1 MIEEL
6 RRRRSWL
13 DQGKKVGV
21 ATVARVSGSAPR
33 PVGSRFMISS
43 AGEMAGS
50 VSGGCV
56 ENDVFLRLQKVLDDE
71 RPELVGY
78 GIADED
84 AFEVGLA
91 CGGRIQVFL
100 EDQSA
105 SPVLD
110 AIEELIEADGY
121 GSLVTVVGG
130 ESVGQSALVV
140 DGRVMA
146 GAIPSAIEPSV
157 IADAAKLLERGMN
170 LTLEYGDHEEAYVES
185 IAPAPHMLI
194 FGAVHIAQE
203 LVPMAKRIGYRVTV
217 SDARPAFLTRD
228 RFPDADQLLP
238 GWPDQLDLAFD
249 RGTAVVILSHDAR
262 FEDPLWPQV
271 LRSDVAY
278 IGAMGSSGTTR
289 RRRQRLLNAGYDES
303 SIDRI
308 HGPIG
313 KDIGASTPAEIA
325 VAILAEVIAATRRP
339 GEELALIGKARYLP
353 SD

>member
-1 MIEEL
+1 MIEDL

-13 DQGKKVGV
+13 GEGKKVGF
-21 ATVARVSGSAPR
+21 ATVTRVSGSAPR
-33 PVGSRFMISS
+33 PVGSRFMTSS

-56 ENDVFLRLQKVLDDE
+56 ENDVFLRLQKVLEDE
-71 RPELVGY
+71 HPELVGY

-100 EDQSA
+100 EDQST

-110 AIEELIEADGY
+110 AIEELIERGGD
-121 GSLVTVVGG
+121 GSLVTMVGG
-130 ESVGQSALVV
+130 PGLGQSALVV
-140 DGRVMA
+140 DGRVTEGTIPA
-146 GAIPSAIEPSV
+146 GVEPSV
-157 IADAAKLLERGMN
+157 ISDASRLLDRGLN
-170 LTLEYGDHEEAYVES
+170 LTLEYGPHEAYVES
-185 IAPAPHMLI
+185 IAPAPRMFI

-203 LVPMAKRIGYRVTV
+203 LVPMAKRLGYRVTV

-228 RFPDADQLLP
+228 RFPDADQLLG

-249 RGTAVVILSHDAR
+249 RRMAVVILSHDAR
-262 FEDPLWPQV
+262 FEDPLWPQ
-271 LRSDVAY
+271 LLGSEVAY
-278 IGAMGSSGTTR
+278 IGAMGSSGTAQR
-289 RRRQRLLNAGYDES
+289 RREKLLAAGFES
-303 SIDRI
+303 RSIDRI

-313 KDIGASTPAEIA
+313 KAIGASTPAEIA

-339 GEELALIGKARYLP
+339 DQELQLIGSARYLP
-353 SD
+353 GV

>member
-13 DQGKKVGV
+13 TEGKKVGV

-43 AGEMAGS
+43 SGEMAGS

-56 ENDVFLRLQKVLDDE
+56 ENDVFVRLQKVLDDQ

-84 AFEVGLA
+84 AFAVGLA

-110 AIEELIEADGY
+110 AIEDLIERDGY
-121 GSLVTVVGG
+121 GSFVTIVGG
-130 ESVGQSALVV
+130 ESLGQSALVV
-140 DGRVMA
+140 DGRVTA
-146 GAIPSAIEPSV
+146 GAIPAAIEEGV
-157 IADAAKLLERGMN
+157 LADAAKLLERGMH
-170 LTLEYGDHEEAYVES
+170 LTLEYGDHEAYVES
-185 IAPAPHMLI
+185 IAPSPHMLI

-203 LVPMAKRIGYRVTV
+203 LVPLAKRLGYRVTV

-228 RFPDADQLLP
+228 RFPEADQLLP
-238 GWPDQLDLAFD
+238 GWPDQLDLVFD

-271 LRSDVAY
+271 LASDAAY

-289 RRRQRLLNAGYDES
+289 RRRERLLSAGYDES

-313 KDIGASTPAEIA
+313 KGIGASTPAEIA

-339 GEELALIGKARYLP
+339 DEELDLIGKARYLP

>member
-13 DQGKKVGV
+13 AEGKKVGF

-56 ENDVFLRLQKVLDDE
+56 ENDVFLRLQKVLDVE

-78 GIADED
+78 GIADDE

-110 AIEELIEADGY
+110 AIEELIAADGY
-121 GSLVTVVGG
+121 GSLVTMVGG
-130 ESVGQSALVV
+130 ENLGQSALVV
-140 DGRVMA
+140 DGRVTA
-146 GAIPSAIEPSV
+146 GAIPSAIEQSV
-157 IADAAKLLERGMN
+157 ITDAAQLLARGTN
-170 LTLEYGDHEEAYVES
+170 LTLEYGDHEAYVES

-203 LVPMAKRIGYRVTV
+203 LVPMAKRLGYRVTV

-228 RFPDADQLLP
+228 RFPDADELLP
-238 GWPDQLDLAFD
+238 GWPDQLDLVFD

-271 LRSDVAY
+271 LASDAAY

-289 RRRQRLLNAGYDES
+289 RRRQRLLSAGYDES

-325 VAILAEVIAATRRP
+325 VAILAEVIAATRR
-339 GEELALIGKARYLP
+339 GDQELDLIGKARFLP

>member
-6 RRRRSWL
+6 RCRRAWL
-13 DQGKKVGV
+13 LEGKKVGF

-56 ENDVFLRLQKVLDDE
+56 ENDVFLRLQKVLE
-71 RPELVGY
+71 EKRPELVAY

-105 SPVLD
+105 NPVLD
-110 AIEELIEADGY
+110 AIEKLIEGDGY

-130 ESVGQSALVV
+130 PGLGLSALVV
-140 DGRVMA
+140 DEKIIEGEV
-146 GAIPSAIEPSV
+146 PSDLEASV
-157 IADAAKLLERGMN
+157 VSDAARLLDRGLS
-170 LTLEYGDHEEAYVES
+170 LTLEYGSHESYIES
-185 IAPAPHMLI
+185 IAPAPRMLI

-203 LVPMAKRIGYRVTV
+203 LVPMAKQLGYRVSV
-217 SDARPAFLTRD
+217 SDARAAFLTRD
-228 RFPDADQLLP
+228 RFPDADELLP
-238 GWPDQLDLAFD
+238 GWPDQLDLTFD
-249 RGTAVVILSHDAR
+249 RGTAVVILSHDPR
-262 FEDPLWPQV
+262 FEDPLWPS
-271 LRSDVAY
+271 LLNSDVAY
-278 IGAMGSSGTTR
+278 IGAMGSSGTA
-289 RRRQRLLNAGYDES
+289 RRRQEKLAAAGFDS
-303 SIDRI
+303 SDVDRI

-325 VAILAEVIAATRRP
+325 VAILAEVVAATRRP
-339 GEELALIGKARYLP
+339 EEELKLIGKARYLP
-353 SD
+353 GN

>member
-1 MIEEL
+1 
-6 RRRRSWL
+6 
-13 DQGKKVGV
+13 
-21 ATVARVSGSAPR
+21 
-33 PVGSRFMISS
+33 MISS

-56 ENDVFLRLQKVLDDE
+56 ENDVFLRLQKVLEDE

-121 GSLVTVVGG
+121 GSLVTMVGG
-130 ESVGQSALVV
+130 ESLGQSALVV
-140 DGRVMA
+140 DGQVSA
-146 GAIPSAIEPSV
+146 GAIPSTIEEGV
-157 IADAAKLLERGMN
+157 IADATKLLERGIN
-170 LTLEYGDHEEAYVES
+170 LTLEYGEHEAYVES
-185 IAPAPHMLI
+185 VAPAPHMLI

-203 LVPMAKRIGYRVTV
+203 LVPMAKRLGYRVTV

-238 GWPDQLDLAFD
+238 GWPDQLDLEFD

-289 RRRQRLLNAGYDES
+289 PRRQRLLAAGYDES
-303 SIDRI
+303 AIDRI

-313 KDIGASTPAEIA
+313 KDIGATTPAEIA
-325 VAILAEVIAATRRP
+325 VAILAEVVAATRRP
-339 GEELALIGKARYLP
+339 HQELDLIGKARYLP

>member
-13 DQGKKVGV
+13 AEGKKVGV

-56 ENDVFLRLQKVLDDE
+56 ENDVFLRLQRVLEEE

-84 AFEVGLA
+84 AFAVGLA

-110 AIEELIEADGY
+110 AIEELVAAGGY
-121 GSLVTVVGG
+121 GSLVTMVGG
-130 ESVGQSALVV
+130 PGLGQSALVV
-140 DGRVMA
+140 DGEVIA
-146 GAIPSAIEPSV
+146 GSIPPAVAPSV
-157 IADAAKLLERGMN
+157 IADAGRLLERGLN
-170 LTLEYGDHEEAYVES
+170 LTLEYGVDEAYVES
-185 IAPAPHMLI
+185 IAPAPRMLI

-203 LVPMAKRIGYRVTV
+203 LVPMAKQLGYRVSV

-228 RFPDADQLLP
+228 RFPGADELLG
-238 GWPDQLDLAFD
+238 GWPDQLDLKFD

-262 FEDPLWPQV
+262 FEDPLWPK
-271 LRSDVAY
+271 LLGSEVAY
-278 IGAMGSSGTTR
+278 IGAMGSSGTAR
-289 RRRQRLLNAGYDES
+289 RRREKLTAAGFDS
-303 SIDRI
+303 SAIDRI

-313 KDIGASTPAEIA
+313 KDIGARTPAEVAI
-325 VAILAEVIAATRRP
+325 AILAEVVAATRRP
-339 GEELALIGKARYLP
+339 EEDLELTGRARYLP
-353 SD
+353 GN

>member
-13 DQGKKVGV
+13 AEGKKVGV

-56 ENDVFLRLQKVLDDE
+56 ENDVFLRLEKVLEEE

-78 GIADED
+78 GIADDD

-110 AIEELIEADGY
+110 AIEELIAAGGY
-121 GSLVTVVGG
+121 GSLVTMVGG
-130 ESVGQSALVV
+130 PGLGQSALVV
-140 DGRVMA
+140 NGQVTA
-146 GAIPSAIEPSV
+146 GTIPSTVAASV
-157 IADAAKLLERGMN
+157 IGDAGRLLDRGMA
-170 LTLEYGDHEEAYVES
+170 LTLEYGVDEAYIES
-185 IAPAPHMLI
+185 IAPAPRMLI

-203 LVPMAKRIGYRVTV
+203 LVPMAKQLGYRVTV

-228 RFPDADQLLP
+228 RFPEADELLL
-238 GWPDQLDLAFD
+238 GWPHQLDLDFD
-249 RGTAVVILSHDAR
+249 RGTAVVVLSHDAR

-271 LRSDVAY
+271 LRKNVAY
-278 IGAMGSSGTTR
+278 IGAMGSSGTAR
-289 RRRQRLLNAGYDES
+289 RRRQRLLSAGFDDT

-313 KDIGASTPAEIA
+313 KDIGAHTPAEIA
-325 VAILAEVIAATRRP
+325 VAILAEVVAATRRP
-339 GEELALIGKARYLP
+339 DEELDLIGKARFLP
-353 SD
+353 GN

>member
-6 RRRRSWL
+6 ERRRSWL
-13 DQGKKVGV
+13 AEGKKVGF

-56 ENDVFLRLQKVLDDE
+56 ENDVFLRLQKVMEDD

-100 EDQSA
+100 EDQS
-105 SPVLD
+105 SNPVLD
-110 AIEELIEADGY
+110 AVEELLQADGY
-121 GSLVTVVGG
+121 GSFVTMVGG
-130 ESVGQSALVV
+130 PGLGQSALLV
-140 DGRVMA
+140 DGLVSE
-146 GAIPSAIEPSV
+146 GGIPADVEASV
-157 IADAAKLLERGMN
+157 AADASRLLDRGLN
-170 LTLEYGDHEEAYVES
+170 LTLEYGPHEVYIES
-185 IAPAPHMLI
+185 VAPAPRMVI

-203 LVPMAKRIGYRVTV
+203 LVPMARRLGYHVTV
-217 SDARPAFLTRD
+217 SDARPAFLTEE
-228 RFPDADQLLP
+228 RFPDADQLLS

-262 FEDPLWPQV
+262 FEDPLWPQLLV
-271 LRSDVAY
+271 GEFAY
-278 IGAMGSSGTTR
+278 IGAMGSSKTAQR
-289 RRRQRLLNAGYDES
+289 RRERLAAAGFDPR

-325 VAILAEVIAATRRP
+325 VAILAEVVSATRRP
-339 GEELALIGKARYLP
+339 DSELDLIGTGGYLP
-353 SD
+353 GN

>member
-13 DQGKKVGV
+13 AEGKKVGF

-33 PVGSRFMISS
+33 PVGSRFIISS

-78 GIADED
+78 GIADEE

-110 AIEELIEADGY
+110 EIEELIGANGY
-121 GSLVTVVGG
+121 GSLVTMVGG
-130 ESVGQSALVV
+130 ENLGQSALVV
-140 DGRVMA
+140 DGEVTA
-146 GAIPSAIEPSV
+146 GAIPSAIEQSV
-157 IADAAKLLERGMN
+157 ITDAARLLERGTN
-170 LTLEYGDHEEAYVES
+170 LTLEYGSHEAYVES

-203 LVPMAKRIGYRVTV
+203 LVPMAKRLGYRVTV

-228 RFPDADQLLP
+228 RFPDADELLP
-238 GWPDQLDLAFD
+238 GWPDQLDLVFD

-271 LRSDVAY
+271 LASEVAY
-278 IGAMGSSGTTR
+278 IGAMGSAGTTR
-289 RRRQRLLNAGYDES
+289 RRRQRLLSAGYDES
-303 SIDRI
+303 AIDRI

-325 VAILAEVIAATRRP
+325 VAILAEVVAANRRP
-339 GEELALIGKARYLP
+339 DEDLDLIGKARYLP